1 MTEKKSRFA
10 GIADI
15 RSRLPAEP
23 EVEAAPPAAPAP
35 PQPVPTAAAS
45 KMGRPPGK
53 KTDPHYVQVT
63 VYLRKEIH
71 REAKKLLLD
80 DGGQFSDLVDDL
92 VRQWI
97 AKAQTSGSLKD

>member
-15 RSRLPAEP
+15 RSKLPAEP
-23 EVEAAPPAAPAP
+23 VPPPPASEP
-35 PQPVPTAAAS
+35 AAA

-53 KTDPHYVQVT
+53 KADPKYVQVT
-63 VYLRKEIH
+63 VYLRKDVH
-71 REAKKLLLD
+71 RAARKLLLD

-92 VRQWI
+92 VNRWVVE
-97 AKAQTSGSLKD
+97 KQTSGSLKV

>member
-15 RSRLPAEP
+15 RRKLPAEP
-23 EVEAAPPAAPAP
+23 EPPPPATDVTVA
-35 PQPVPTAAAS
+35 

-53 KTDPHYVQVT
+53 KTDPKYVQVT
-63 VYLRKEIH
+63 VYLRKDVH
-71 REAKKLLLD
+71 RAARKLLLD

-92 VRQWI
+92 VSRWI
-97 AKAQTSGSLKD
+97 AERQTSVSIT